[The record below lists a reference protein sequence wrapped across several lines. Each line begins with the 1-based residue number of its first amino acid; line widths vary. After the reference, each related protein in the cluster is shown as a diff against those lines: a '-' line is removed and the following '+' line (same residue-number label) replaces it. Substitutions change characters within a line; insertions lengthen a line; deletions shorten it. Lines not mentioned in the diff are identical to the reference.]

1 MGTGSST
8 AVARLGESSSRER
21 ILDAAEDL
29 FARRGYAGVG
39 LREVA
44 EEVGLGKSS
53 LFHHFPNK
61 PELYAAVCARILERI
76 DTGVAR
82 SLARPGPAAERFL
95 GAIDDLVLALS
106 QRPGD
111 ARILLRSLFEDDD
124 LPGESA
130 EQERGE
136 AFVKRIVSR
145 VEAVVQEGIAAGG
158 IRPANPR
165 PLLLLVVG
173 LVVFPAASGEFGDE
187 LIGGAVQAPQNLAR
201 IREETRRLLA
211 EGLVIPV
218 AG

>member
-1 MGTGSST
+1 MGAGSST
-8 AVARLGESSSRER
+8 VAVRAGEPSSRER

-44 EEVGLGKSS
+44 EDVGLGKSS

-76 DTGVAR
+76 DAGVAR
-82 SLARPGPAAERFL
+82 SLARSGSAAERFL

-106 QRPGD
+106 RRPGD

-130 EQERGE
+130 EQKRGE

-145 VEAVVQEGIAAGG
+145 VEAVLGEGMAAGG
-158 IRPANPR
+158 IRRASPR

-173 LVVFPAASGEFGDE
+173 LVVFPAASGEFGEE
-187 LIGGAVQAPQNLAR
+187 LIGGAVQAPQNLAL

-211 EGLVIPV
+211 QGLVIPIV
-218 AG
+218 G